1 MKRYV
6 VDSEEK
12 VIIVVRKIES
22 SEVGKTPYEYK
33 KRKMNERKQRSYYAD
48 NLLDRQQGKPLK
60 LVSAIF
66 YQIFIFAPN
75 DIHSKIVENVFY
87 FI

>member
-1 MKRYV
+1 MPELEIGLLDGCELSFNPSFLNFNVK
-6 VDSEEK
+6 K
-12 VIIVVRKIES
+12 KIEV
-22 SEVGKTPYEYK
+22 E
-33 KRKMNERKQRSYYAD
+33 SYSQFD
-48 NLLDRQQGKPLK
+48 FKCWILGSGSLK

-75 DIHSKIVENVFY
+75 DSPSKSMKSVFY